1 MSTITDQGS
10 IAALDEAAAGARAM
24 FKITIGIALV
34 LAFAFATVVR
44 AAEPE
49 RRERFA
55 TACADYIE
63 ASAAVDAL
71 ENAPAA
77 DAETNRALSRM
88 FHEQSAREF
97 DAEQRVINDLPEA
110 DYARLIAIAKMVRA
124 INSAA
129 ADPEWR
135 DRTDY
140 SHGAMVRRFARLR
153 GGASDLREAALVHFC
168 KRNVTD

>member
-1 MSTITDQGS
+1 MRTITDQKS
-10 IAALDEAAAGARAM
+10 VAALDEATARARAM

-34 LAFAFATVVR
+34 LACATVAR

-124 INSAA
+124 INTAA

-153 GGASDLREAALVHFC
+153 GDASDLREAALVHFC
-168 KRNVTD
+168 KRSVTD